1 MADDDRYKDD
11 GLAPLI
17 DRARQGDAEARNEL
31 SARATALVSRFMSL
45 NMSPRDRR
53 WAESCDLTQV
63 VVIEVLSRLDRL
75 PGGAGRRELEQ
86 HLLRTARSRLIDHHR
101 RNRREAG
108 ASVLGD
114 AHDPPAPRSEQ
125 GPVTRTDELRWL
137 ERILSE
143 LPEKYAAVV
152 RAHALEG
159 LSFVEVGKKLGLP
172 PDTVRRRYDR
182 IRDRVAERIAR
193 LRDE

>member
-1 MADDDRYKDD
+1 
-11 GLAPLI
+11 
-17 DRARQGDAEARNEL
+17 
-31 SARATALVSRFMSL
+31 
-45 NMSPRDRR
+45 
-53 WAESCDLTQV
+53 
-63 VVIEVLSRLDRL
+63 
-75 PGGAGRRELEQ
+75 
-86 HLLRTARSRLIDHHR
+86 
-101 RNRREAG
+101 
-108 ASVLGD
+108 
-114 AHDPPAPRSEQ
+114 
-125 GPVTRTDELRWL
+125 VTRTDELRWL